1 MALVTETPDSDLQAT
16 ERTRKIAF
24 WIVSAIIALFVL
36 WWSFDL
42 LQLWI
47 KQGEELSSKQQE
59 LRSITVENA
68 ELEEKRDALYSPEKI
83 EQLARQN
90 YGFVRPGEEAYAVPP
105 PAPEPVRL
113 PANWPFTHL
122 AQTLGG

>member
-1 MALVTETPDSDLQAT
+1 MALVTETPESDIRAT

-42 LQLWI
+42 LQLWA

-59 LRSITVENA
+59 LTSITVENA
-68 ELEEKRDALYSPEKI
+68 ELEEKRDAVKRHMQSHHQHLNQCGYQRI
-83 EQLARQN
+83 
-90 YGFVRPGEEAYAVPP
+90 G
-105 PAPEPVRL
+105 RL
-113 PANWPFTHL
+113 LILPKL
-122 AQTLGG
+122 SEGR

>member
-24 WIVSAIIALFVL
+24 WVVSAIIALFVL

-59 LRSITVENA
+59 LTSITVENA

-90 YGFVRPGEEAYAVPP
+90 YGFVRPGDCLLYTSDAADE
-105 PAPEPVRL
+105 
-113 PANWPFTHL
+113 
-122 AQTLGG
+122 

>member
-24 WIVSAIIALFVL
+24 WVVSAIIALFVL

-59 LRSITVENA
+59 LTSITVENA
-68 ELEEKRDALYSPEKI
+68 ELEEKARCLVLSRKDRTVSPTKLWI
-83 EQLARQN
+83 CSTRRRGLRSPTAS
-90 YGFVRPGEEAYAVPP
+90 
-105 PAPEPVRL
+105 
-113 PANWPFTHL
+113 T
-122 AQTLGG
+122 

>member
-24 WIVSAIIALFVL
+24 WVVSAIALFVL

-59 LRSITVENA
+59 LTSITVENA

-90 YGFVRPGEEAYAVPP
+90 YGFIRPGEEAYAVPP

>member
-1 MALVTETPDSDLQAT
+1 MALVTETSDSDLQAT
-16 ERTRKIAF
+16 ERTRKVAF
-24 WIVSAIIALFVL
+24 WVVSAIIALFVL

-42 LQLWI
+42 LQLWVE
-47 KQGEELSSKQQE
+47 QVEELSSKQEE
-59 LRSITVENA
+59 LTSITVENA

>member
-1 MALVTETPDSDLQAT
+1 MALVTETPDSDLRAT

-42 LQLWI
+42 LQLWV

-59 LRSITVENA
+59 LTSIIVENA
-68 ELEEKRDALYSPEKI
+68 ELEEKRDGLYSPDKI

>member
-24 WIVSAIIALFVL
+24 WVVSAIIALFVL

-59 LRSITVENA
+59 LTSITVENA
-68 ELEEKRDALYSPEKI
+68 ELEEKRDALYSPEKTYCR
-83 EQLARQN
+83 LM
-90 YGFVRPGEEAYAVPP
+90 YSTTVREGI
-105 PAPEPVRL
+105 
-113 PANWPFTHL
+113 
-122 AQTLGG
+122 